1 MMDDLYGLYSA
12 YFDFNPR
19 KDLCPD
25 NEVYKK
31 EENAAPVITTDE
43 ITILE
48 GIYGDLNEKDIEV
61 ELSALLE
68 ILPRTRRR
76 IDAYTALVK
85 NLKAEKDCDL
95 SIKSRKSK

>member
-12 YFDFNPR
+12 FLDINPR

-25 NEVYKK
+25 NEVYGKA
-31 EENAAPVITTDE
+31 EIIAPDDNE
-43 ITILE
+43 IMILE
-48 GIYGDLNEKDIEV
+48 KIFGKLQGKTIEV
-61 ELSALLE
+61 GLSRLLE
-68 ILPRTRRR
+68 ILPRKRRR